1 MSAAVALPTG
11 ARVEMFATVLRASA
25 VLRAAQLAMWLWVP
39 VAYGVARFSSVVFI
53 GYVLA
58 VAWTVVLF
66 SIALRRHSLALR
78 WVLADVAIAVACA
91 VVVSRSFPVGDASS
105 PRNWVVAPI

>member
-1 MSAAVALPTG
+1 
-11 ARVEMFATVLRASA
+11 MFGTALRASA

-39 VAYGVARFSSVVFI
+39 VAYGVGRFSSVVLI
-53 GYVLA
+53 GYLLA

-66 SIALRRHSLALR
+66 SIGLRRNSLPLR

-91 VVVSRSFPVGDASS
+91 VIVSRSFPVGDASS
-105 PRNWVVAPI
+105 PRNWEIGRASCRERV